1 MDVTKMRLGD
11 TLISLGLLT
20 DEQLKYAL
28 NKQKTSGGKRL
39 GEILV
44 EENIIT
50 QQQLIDVLKTKFGVE
65 SIDLR
70 SIKLDPSIV
79 KLLPENLARRHKA
92 VPIKISDGKLIVAMS
107 DPLDRPA
114 LAEIG
119 MITQK
124 PTQAVLASPS
134 DIKYA
139 IDVVFSDTNANKA
152 ADEYMRIQSSGADF
166 DDNNL
171 DINSAPIV
179 KLVTSLIESG
189 VRMKA
194 SDIHIEPEVDK
205 MRVRMRID
213 GVLYET
219 LSISNKPHNAIVSR
233 IKIMANMNIS
243 EKRIPQDGR
252 ILTEVDGREIDL
264 RVATIPSTQGEK
276 VVIRIL
282 DRQSLVE
289 GIHNLGLSESGEE
302 KFKSIINR
310 PYGMVLVTG
319 PTGSGKTTTLYT
331 VLMSLNNVNRNIV
344 TIEDPVEYD
353 IPGIYQTQVNP
364 KAGLTFAT
372 GLRGFMRADPDVVM
386 VGEIRDE
393 ETADVAVNAALT
405 GHLVLSTLHTND
417 SVGAVARMVEMGVK
431 PYILASSLSG
441 VIAQRLVRK
450 ICPHCKTEYE
460 ATLQDKLAIGLPE
473 DKDYILYK
481 GAGCENC
488 NDTGYKGRIG
498 VFEILPISN
507 ELRNLITKDTSTNKL
522 FEAAKKE
529 GLVTLRE
536 DGVDKVLRGAT
547 TVQEVLRIT

>member
-11 TLISLGLLT
+11 TLISLGLIT

-289 GIHNLGLSESGEE
+289 GIHNLGLSKSGEE

-536 DGVDKVLRGAT
+536 DGVDKVLRGVT

>member
-536 DGVDKVLRGAT
+536 DGVDKVLRGVT

>member
-11 TLISLGLLT
+11 TLISLGLIT

-536 DGVDKVLRGAT
+536 DGVDKVLRGVT

>member
-11 TLISLGLLT
+11 TLISLGLIT

-70 SIKLDPSIV
+70 SIKLDPSMV

-522 FEAAKKE
+522 FEAAEKE

>member
-11 TLISLGLLT
+11 TLISLGLIT

-28 NKQKTSGGKRL
+28 NKQKTSVGKRL

-50 QQQLIDVLKTKFGVE
+50 QRQLIDVLKTKFGVE

>member
-11 TLISLGLLT
+11 TLISLGLIT

-124 PTQAVLASPS
+124 PTQAVLVSPS

-282 DRQSLVE
+282 DKQSLVE

-536 DGVDKVLRGAT
+536 DGVDKVLRGVT